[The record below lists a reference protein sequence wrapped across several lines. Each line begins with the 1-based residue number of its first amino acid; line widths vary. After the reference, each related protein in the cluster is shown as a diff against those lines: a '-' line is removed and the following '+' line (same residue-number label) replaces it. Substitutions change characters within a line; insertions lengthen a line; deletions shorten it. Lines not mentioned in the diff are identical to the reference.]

1 MNNIYWAKNELKKL
15 NPADKYET
23 MTKSAA
29 IITKLLESFDIVPI
43 VVGGLSVEIYTN
55 KDYST
60 RDIDFVTSN
69 IKKSQ
74 EILQELGFQKE
85 GRILSHNKLQI
96 LIEFPDDQLAGS
108 YDKVSRILIDKNL
121 YINVISYEDI
131 IMDRLRA
138 KLHWT
143 DIESKRWG
151 MYILA
156 EFFDELDIEYMSTV
170 GKGAET
176 PSEVEELKI
185 WLKELESGKSHA

>member
-108 YDKVSRILIDKNL
+108 YDKVSRIFIDKNL
-121 YINVISYEDI
+121 
-131 IMDRLRA
+131 
-138 KLHWT
+138 
-143 DIESKRWG
+143 
-151 MYILA
+151 
-156 EFFDELDIEYMSTV
+156 
-170 GKGAET
+170 
-176 PSEVEELKI
+176 
-185 WLKELESGKSHA
+185 